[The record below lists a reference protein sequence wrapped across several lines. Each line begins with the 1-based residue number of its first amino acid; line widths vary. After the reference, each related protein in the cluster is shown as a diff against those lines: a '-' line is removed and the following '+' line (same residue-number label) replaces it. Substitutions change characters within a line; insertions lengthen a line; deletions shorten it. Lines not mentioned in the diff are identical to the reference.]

1 MSAAD
6 RCKLNMRP
14 SSGGRSVAGKRFATL
29 ATLALLLLA
38 FADTTAL
45 ETKPTQFD
53 VEAAYLLNFGKFVNW
68 PQAPANH
75 GPFAICVFGD
85 DPFGPALDRTIAG
98 EKLDGRPVVDKRIS
112 EPEQAAACSIL
123 YIHASEEG
131 RLARVLAQVQG
142 RPVLTVS
149 DMPNFLDHG
158 GIIQFVMI
166 GDRVRFE
173 VNLQPTNQD
182 GLMLSSELLKVA
194 VKVQGAKTGQ

>member
-6 RCKLNMRP
+6 RCKLNTYS
-14 SSGGRSVAGKRFATL
+14 SSGGIGIVGKRL
-29 ATLALLLLA
+29 AALTALLSLLLA
-38 FADTTAL
+38 LPDTTAQ
-45 ETKPTQFD
+45 TRPTQFD

-68 PQAPANH
+68 PQNSAQPGA
-75 GPFAICVFGD
+75 FTICVFGD
-85 DPFGPALDRTIAG
+85 DPFGPMLERTIAG
-98 EKLDGRPVVDKRIS
+98 EKLEGHPVTGKRIEDPQEAS
-112 EPEQAAACSIL
+112 GCSIL
-123 YIHASEEG
+123 YIHASEAT
-131 RLARVLAQVQG
+131 RVARVLAQVQG

-158 GIIQFVMI
+158 GIIQFVMV

-194 VKVQGAKTGQ
+194 VKVRGAKTGQ